1 MSRGAASRSFKELQC
16 QGRRLQS
23 MAAASAQ
30 ASGPSCNDGI
40 FAPGGRAQGLAQ
52 GPESGTVLSWPTRS
66 NTVNSADVGL
76 DWNFLCVFSVRGP
89 FGSGFDLGHQLYS
102 TASRN

>member
-1 MSRGAASRSFKELQC
+1 MPRATAPINGSGL
-16 QGRRLQS
+16 
-23 MAAASAQ
+23 
-30 ASGPSCNDGI
+30 GPSLGPVLQRRDFCPWRKGQK
-40 FAPGGRAQGLAQ
+40 PQGLAQ